1 MRQETPKN
9 EKIPRR
15 YCKMSDWAQRDP
27 LERDWTQAKACSA
40 NATTTAAK
48 RGNRGK
54 GKKRRRRGNAQVMYR
69 PFGMKVKREDL
80 RFVRA
85 SSGRALPGPVRSTVN
100 LEQLLQR
107 VKASPSLV
115 LLDPY

>member
-1 MRQETPKN
+1 
-9 EKIPRR
+9 
-15 YCKMSDWAQRDP
+15 
-27 LERDWTQAKACSA
+27 
-40 NATTTAAK
+40 
-48 RGNRGK
+48 
-54 GKKRRRRGNAQVMYR
+54 MYR